1 MSGSARLAINRPTTS
16 CVGGDRHNHAQ
27 SCILPHPQAVSQTQ
41 EHCRLL
47 SSGRR
52 KCSPQ
57 LVQALLHHT
66 TASRR
71 HHVVTP
77 WKSRQRSPPIQ
88 PKAAEEICY
97 RHATRASP
105 GDAPTVLAG
114 WGGGQEV
121 VRGASRPYPRSC
133 MAPLPAGFRLS
144 RVYIVPTRVAS
155 TQ

>member
-1 MSGSARLAINRPTTS
+1 MSGSARLAINRPTAS

-27 SCILPHPQAVSQTQ
+27 SRIPPHPQAASQTQ
-41 EHCRLL
+41 EYCRLV

-52 KCSPQ
+52 KCSPR

-66 TASRR
+66 TASRC

-88 PKAAEEICY
+88 PKAAEEIRY
-97 RHATRASP
+97 RHTTRASP
-105 GDAPTVLAG
+105 GDASIVLAG
-114 WGGGQEV
+114 RGGGREV
-121 VRGASRPYPRSC
+121 VRGASRPYPRSWTT
-133 MAPLPAGFRLS
+133 PLPAGVRS
-144 RVYIVPTRVAS
+144 SGGYIVPTRVAS